1 VTVTKQ
7 TPSLKVKSHIGRDL
21 LQSSALFKHEW
32 QVAWEYVSNGLQ
44 YVDTNVSPI
53 VTVNIDQSQK
63 RMTIKDNGRGMNLS
77 DLENYF
83 TMHGENIDTKA
94 GRPGRGMFG
103 TGKSAAFGIAN
114 LLRVTTVKNGMR
126 SMVELHRSDI
136 ERPESA
142 DTVPIRVLENEVS
155 TDETNGTVV
164 EVCEINLKSID
175 TNAITREIEKH
186 IAFWKGVTVFV
197 GTHQCEYV
205 EPSVRFEREFNA
217 CETPFAKQLGDVTL
231 RIAVSKA
238 PLAKEQQGI
247 AVTSNGVLHES
258 TLAGQEKRQFTN
270 YVLGNIDVPELAH
283 DKSPIPPFDM
293 SRSGQLNP
301 KNEMVRAI
309 MAFIGMKLELVLQ
322 DLEEEERLRKQKEET
337 KRLQKEADAIA
348 DLINQDFQQW
358 KVQIQNVIAHTAG
371 ARDYKP
377 AIIADDEDFDILAG
391 EGNEPANKLS
401 DEGGPSDIH
410 DDDSKPP
417 NPDPD
422 PENSSATYEADSS
435 GEEKAGKRAMDGKKK
450 SRGGGFSV
458 DFREMGEHEPRA
470 KYEASERSIL
480 VNVEHPQL
488 AAALKVGGIEDA
500 AFRRLAYEVAF
511 AEYSIALSVEMAND
525 GHFMDPQ
532 DAITAVRE
540 GMNRMATLAAGTL
553 YS

>member
-1 VTVTKQ
+1 MTKQ
-7 TPSLKVKSHIGRDL
+7 PPALKVKSHIGRDL

-32 QVAWEYVSNGLQ
+32 QVVWEYVSNGLQ
-44 YVDTNVSPI
+44 YVDAGVSPI

-63 RMTIKDNGRGMNLS
+63 RMTIKDNGRGMNLT

-103 TGKSAAFGIAN
+103 TGKSAALGIAN
-114 LLRVTTVKNGMR
+114 LLRVTTVKNGKR
-126 SMVELHRSDI
+126 SKLELHRSDI
-136 ERPESA
+136 ESPEAAES
-142 DTVPIRVLENEVS
+142 VPIRVIESELQ
-155 TDETNGTVV
+155 TDEPNGTVV
-164 EVCEINLKSID
+164 EVCEINLRSID

-205 EPSVRFEREFNA
+205 EPAVRIEKEFKA
-217 CETPFAKQLGDVTL
+217 SESPFAKQLGDVTL
-231 RIAVSKA
+231 RVAVAKA
-238 PLAKEQQGI
+238 PLAREQQGI
-247 AVTSNGVLHES
+247 AVISNGVLHES
-258 TLAGQEKRQFTN
+258 TLAGQDQRQFTN
-270 YVLGNIDVPELAH
+270 YVFGNIDVPALAH

-301 KNEMVRAI
+301 KNELVRATI
-309 MAFIGMKLELVLQ
+309 AFIGMKLELVLQ
-322 DLEEEERLRKQKEET
+322 ELEAEESLRKQKEET

-348 DLINQDFQQW
+348 DLINKDFQQW
-358 KVQIQNVIAHTAG
+358 KVQIQNVLAHTAG
-371 ARDYKP
+371 AKDYKP
-377 AIIADDEDFDILAG
+377 SIISDDDDFDTLAG
-391 EGNEPANKLS
+391 KGEEPATKLS

-410 DDDSKPP
+410 DDVPKPP
-417 NPDPD
+417 NPDPTPD
-422 PENSSATYEADSS
+422 NSSAIFEDDPDGTEL
-435 GEEKAGKRAMDGKKK
+435 AGKRKMDSKKK

-458 DFREMGEHEPRA
+458 EFKEMGEHEPRA

-488 AAALKVGGIEDA
+488 AAALKVGGIEDV

-540 GMNRMATLAAGTL
+540 GMNRMASLAATTL

>member
-1 VTVTKQ
+1 MTKQ
-7 TPSLKVKSHIGRDL
+7 TKTLKVKSHIGRDL
-21 LQSSALFKHEW
+21 LQSAALFKHEW
-32 QVAWEYVSNGLQ
+32 QVVWEYVSNGLQ
-44 YVDTNVSPI
+44 YVDANVSPV

-63 RMTIKDNGRGMNLS
+63 RMTIKDNGRGMDLA

-114 LLRVTTVKNGMR
+114 ELKVTTVKNGRR
-126 SMVELHRSDI
+126 SKVELSRLDI
-136 ERPESA
+136 ERPEAAES
-142 DTVPIRVLENEVS
+142 VPIRVIESEVP
-155 TDETNGTVV
+155 TDEANGTVV
-164 EVCEINLKSID
+164 EVCEINLRSID

-197 GTHQCEYV
+197 GTHQCEYI
-205 EPSVRFEREFNA
+205 EPSVRLQKEFKA
-217 CETPFAKQLGDVTL
+217 SESPFAKQLGDVTL
-231 RIAVSKA
+231 RIAVAKA
-238 PLAKEQQGI
+238 PLATEQQGI

-258 TLAGQEKRQFTN
+258 TMAGQNKRQFTN
-270 YVLGNIDVPELAH
+270 YVFGNIDVPSLAH

-301 KNEMVRAI
+301 KNDLVRAI
-309 MAFIGMKLELVLQ
+309 MAFVGMKLEIVLQ
-322 DLEEEERLRKQKEET
+322 ELEEEERLRKQKEET

-348 DLINQDFQQW
+348 DLINKDFQQW
-358 KVQIQNVIAHTAG
+358 KVQIQNVLAHTVG
-371 ARDYKP
+371 AKDYKP
-377 AIIADDEDFDILAG
+377 SIISDNEEFDVLAG
-391 EGNEPANKLS
+391 KGEEPATKIS
-401 DEGGPSDIH
+401 EEGGPADIH
-410 DDDSKPP
+410 NDVSKTP
-417 NPDPD
+417 NPDTVPD
-422 PENSSATYEADSS
+422 NSSAVLEADSD
-435 GEEKAGKRAMDGKKK
+435 GADEAGRRKMDAKKK

-458 DFREMGEHEPRA
+458 EFREMGEHEPRA

-488 AAALKVGGIEDA
+488 AAALKVGGIEDV

-511 AEYSIALSVEMAND
+511 AEYSIALSFEMAND

-540 GMNRMATLAAGTL
+540 GINRMASLAANTL

>member
-1 VTVTKQ
+1 MTKQ
-7 TPSLKVKSHIGRDL
+7 PPALKVKSHIGRDL

-44 YVDTNVSPI
+44 YVDPNVSPI
-53 VTVNIDQSQK
+53 VTVNIDQSK
-63 RMTIKDNGRGMNLS
+63 KIMTIKDNGRGMNIS
-77 DLENYF
+77 DLQNYF
-83 TMHGENIDTKA
+83 TMPGENIDTKA

-103 TGKSAAFGIAN
+103 TGKSAALGIAN
-114 LLRVTTVKNGMR
+114 LLRVTTVKNGKR
-126 SMVELHRSDI
+126 SKVELHRSDI
-136 ERPESA
+136 ETPEAAES
-142 DTVPIRVLENEVS
+142 VPIRVIESEVA
-155 TDETNGTVV
+155 TDEPNGTVV
-164 EVCEINLKSID
+164 EVSDINLRSID

-197 GTHQCEYV
+197 GTHQCEYI
-205 EPSVRFEREFNA
+205 EPAVRIEKEFKSS
-217 CETPFAKQLGDVTL
+217 ESPFAKQLGDVIL
-231 RIAVSKA
+231 RVAVSKA
-238 PLAKEQQGI
+238 PLAREQQGI
-247 AVTSNGVLHES
+247 AVTSSGVLHES
-258 TLAGQEKRQFTN
+258 TLAGHDKRQFTN
-270 YVLGNIDVPELAH
+270 YVFGNIDVPALAH

-301 KNEMVRAI
+301 KNELVRNI
-309 MAFIGMKLELVLQ
+309 MAFVGMKLEVVLQ
-322 DLEEEERLRKQKEET
+322 ELEDEERLRKQKEET

-348 DLINQDFQQW
+348 DLINKDFQQW
-358 KVQIQNVIAHTAG
+358 KVQIQNVLAHTAG
-371 ARDYKP
+371 AKDYKP
-377 AIIADDEDFDILAG
+377 SIISDDDDFDVLAG
-391 EGNEPANKLS
+391 KGEEKATKVA

-410 DDDSKPP
+410 DDLTKPP
-417 NPDPD
+417 NPDPTPD
-422 PENSSATYEADSS
+422 NSSAIFEDDPDGA
-435 GEEKAGKRAMDGKKK
+435 EKAGKRKMDSKKK

-458 DFREMGEHEPRA
+458 EFREMGEHEPRA

-488 AAALKVGGIEDA
+488 AAALKVGGIEDV

-540 GMNRMATLAAGTL
+540 GMNRMATLAATTL

>member
-1 VTVTKQ
+1 MTKQ
-7 TPSLKVKSHIGRDL
+7 TPALKVKSHIGRDL

-44 YVDTNVSPI
+44 YVDANVSPI

-103 TGKSAAFGIAN
+103 TGKSAALGIAN
-114 LLRVTTVKNGMR
+114 LLRVTTVKNGKR
-126 SMVELHRSDI
+126 SKVELHRSDI
-136 ERPESA
+136 EAPEAANS
-142 DTVPIRVLENEVS
+142 VPIRVIESEAS
-155 TDETNGTVV
+155 TDEPNGTIV
-164 EVCEINLKSID
+164 EVCDINLRSID

-186 IAFWKGVTVFV
+186 IAFWKGVTVYV

-205 EPSVRFEREFNA
+205 EPSVRIEKEFKA
-217 CETPFAKQLGDVTL
+217 SETPFAKQLGDVTL

-247 AVTSNGVLHES
+247 AVTSSGVLHES
-258 TLAGQEKRQFTN
+258 TLAGQDKRQFTN
-270 YVLGNIDVPELAH
+270 YVFGNVDVPALAH

-301 KNEMVRAI
+301 KNELVRAI
-309 MAFIGMKLELVLQ
+309 MAFVGMKLELVLQ
-322 DLEEEERLRKQKEET
+322 ELEEEERLRKQNEET

-348 DLINQDFQQW
+348 DLINKDFQQW
-358 KVQIQNVIAHTAG
+358 KVQIQNVLAHTAG
-371 ARDYKP
+371 AKDYKP
-377 AIIADDEDFDILAG
+377 SIIADDEDFDVLAG
-391 EGNEPANKLS
+391 KGEETATKLA

-410 DDDSKPP
+410 DDVPKPP
-417 NPDPD
+417 NPDPTPD
-422 PENSSATYEADSS
+422 NSSATFEHDPDGA
-435 GEEKAGKRAMDGKKK
+435 EKAGKRKMDSKKK

-458 DFREMGEHEPRA
+458 EFKEMGEHEPRA

-488 AAALKVGGIEDA
+488 AAALKVGGIEDV

-540 GMNRMATLAAGTL
+540 GMNRMASLAATTL

>member
-1 VTVTKQ
+1 MIKQ
-7 TPSLKVKSHIGRDL
+7 TTGLKVKSHIGRDL
-21 LQSSALFKHEW
+21 LQSAALFKHEW

-44 YVDTNVSPI
+44 YVDANVSPI
-53 VTVNIDQSQK
+53 VTVNIDQGQK

-114 LLRVTTVKNGMR
+114 ELKVTTVKNGRR
-126 SMVELHRSDI
+126 SKVELSRSDI
-136 ERPESA
+136 DRPEAAES
-142 DTVPIRVLENEVS
+142 VPIRVIESEVP
-155 TDETNGTVV
+155 TDEPNGTVV
-164 EVCEINLKSID
+164 EVCEINLRSMD

-197 GTHQCEYV
+197 GTHRCDYV
-205 EPSVRFEREFNA
+205 EPSVRIQKEFKA
-217 CETPFAKQLGDVTL
+217 SESPFAKQLGDVTL
-231 RIAVSKA
+231 RIAVAKA
-238 PLAKEQQGI
+238 PLAAEQQGI

-258 TLAGQEKRQFTN
+258 TMAGQGKRQFTN
-270 YVLGNIDVPELAH
+270 YVFGNIDIPGLAH

-301 KNEMVRAI
+301 KNELVRAV
-309 MAFIGMKLELVLQ
+309 MAFVGMNLEVVLQ
-322 DLEEEERLRKQKEET
+322 ELEEEEHQRKQKEET
-337 KRLQKEADAIA
+337 KKLQKEADAIA
-348 DLINQDFQQW
+348 DLINKDFQQW
-358 KVQIQNVIAHTAG
+358 KVQIQNVLAHTAG

-377 AIIADDEDFDILAG
+377 SIIADDEESDVFAG
-391 EGNEPANKLS
+391 KGDEPATKLS
-401 DEGGPSDIH
+401 EEGGPADIH
-410 DDDSKPP
+410 DDDLTPP
-417 NPDPD
+417 NPDPSPD
-422 PENSSATYEADSS
+422 NSSAVLEADPK
-435 GEEKAGKRAMDGKKK
+435 GEEKSGKRKMDPKKK

-488 AAALKVGGIEDA
+488 AAALKVGGIEDV

-540 GMNRMATLAAGTL
+540 GLNRMASLAANTL